1 MGSTTKTVD
10 MTMSIIQNSTA
21 ATTVSRYEYSKVT
34 TSQTSVS
41 FDGFL
46 NKASNTMSVAKV
58 NADRNNRLQDI
69 AQKLQKTDT
78 NKIQNTNAKD
88 DVSKKQ
94 ADKST
99 VETNKPVKDTNNT
112 DKANVNTDT
121 KSSRQE
127 TDSKEANTKLQD
139 AINED
144 GKEIAAEIAKALDV
158 SEEEIVN
165 AMEILGLMFGDLLNP
180 QNIQNLV
187 TQLGGQDKALDLITD
202 PDLNTLMQDLYEG
215 ADSMKSELMNE
226 FDLSEEELDTAIEEA
241 RPEFI
246 VNKEEH
252 NDPLNMVKEDLSKDL
267 KAPQSKDLTT
277 EVKVEVISESETETE
292 FKPVENAG
300 EASKENSKN
309 NGENLSENA
318 QNTTLFNQLLDK
330 ITEAADAKAADAPQ
344 YTNRAQMENIIR
356 QITDKITITAAE
368 HETSMELQLH
378 PASLGNVNVL
388 LTSSK
393 DGIVAK
399 FTAQN
404 EIVKEAVES
413 QMQVLQQKFNEQG
426 IKVTSIEITI
436 ASHAFEQNLQQEDQ
450 NQAFDE
456 QQQKKKTLR
465 RINLGEEL
473 SLEEEE
479 NLSDEDRLAAEV
491 LAMNGSSVDFSA

>member
-1 MGSTTKTVD
+1 MGSTTKAVD

-21 ATTVSRYEYSKVT
+21 ATTVSKYEYSKKAAN
-34 TSQTSVS
+34 QTGTG

-46 NKASNTMSVAKV
+46 NKAANSMSVVKT
-58 NADRNNRLQDI
+58 NADRNNRIIDNS
-69 AQKLQKTDT
+69 QKPQ
-78 NKIQNTNAKD
+78 Q
-88 DVSKKQ
+88 
-94 ADKST
+94 
-99 VETNKPVKDTNNT
+99 T
-112 DKANVNTDT
+112 DKAKNIDNNSKQIEKTSANDNKQAEIKDTDNKQAGVQNTT
-121 KSSRQE
+121 NE
-127 TDSKEANTKLQD
+127 TASKEANTKLQD

-144 GKEIAAEIAKALDV
+144 GKEIAAEIAKALEV
-158 SEEEIVN
+158 SEEDIVN

-226 FDLSEEELDTAIEEA
+226 FDLSEEKLDTVIEETRA
-241 RPEFI
+241 EFI

-252 NDPLNMVKEDLSKDL
+252 NEPLNMVKEDLSKDL

-277 EVKVEVISESETETE
+277 EVKVEVISESETESE

-450 NQAFDE
+450 NRAFDE

-479 NLSDEDRLAAEV
+479 KLSDEDRLAAEV